1 MSDENIERILA
12 TYPPVKDK
20 PGYVWVDKYH
30 YIKLE
35 NLREEYEQRYGVNE
49 IS

>member
-30 YIKLE
+30 EKEHKELQDFLDHCE
-35 NLREEYEQRYGVNE
+35 
-49 IS
+49 

>member
-1 MSDENIERILA
+1 MSYENIERILV

-20 PGYVWVDKYH
+20 LGYVRVDKYR
-30 YIKLE
+30 YVKLE
-35 NLREEYEQRYGVNE
+35 YLREEYEKRYGVNE

>member
-1 MSDENIERILA
+1 MSNENIERNLP
-12 TYPPVKDK
+12 TYPPAKDK

-30 YIKLE
+30 YVKLE
-35 NLREEYEQRYGVNE
+35 CLREEYEKRYGVNE